1 MGLLIGLKGE
11 FILIMSSFSDGYQNF
26 IKSSPG
32 YGSVKGAEYVKTV
45 EAGINKL
52 KEDINQFNGFGTASD
67 KLKGDVAE
75 FWHSGTHNIDA
86 AVKDVKARTSV
97 DRNNTFASSDI
108 SSNFNKKFGVK
119 YYKDGVSS
127 AKAQSTSYFQRYMEY
142 KAETNSNISFSDFL
156 KQRNI
161 SENDVLMHDPI
172 YHGQIRIIPKEQ
184 LEAAQEFLKR
194 KIAEETNT
202 RPELV
207 KKYQETLEMLEI
219 KIKSN
224 QGSES
229 IALTEKEARKL
240 AELAKKGEFD
250 PAEYGLTT
258 EELIKFK
265 YIMQQSLK
273 AGLSAATISMVLKI
287 VPELYKIIDNLI
299 KTGEIS
305 IDDIKNTGF
314 VALSGGAEGFLR
326 GSISAGITIACLSGQ
341 FGTVLKSVDPTIIG
355 AVTVIALN
363 TIQNSYKVARGKMT
377 KEEFTDAC
385 MRDLFVTTCS
395 LVLGSVT
402 QGFIEIPVLG
412 YLIGSFIGSIA
423 ASFIYDTAY
432 KTFLSFCCE
441 TGFTFFGLVDQNYEL
456 PIGILKKMGIKVIE
470 YKKFSPK
477 KLDVQRLNIARIKL
491 SKIKLETLEITFIRR
506 GVIGVNKIGYV

>member
-1 MGLLIGLKGE
+1 
-11 FILIMSSFSDGYQNF
+11 MSSFSEGYQNF
-26 IKSSPG
+26 IKSSSG
-32 YGSVKGAEYVKTV
+32 HGSFQGAGYVKTV
-45 EAGINKL
+45 EAEINKL
-52 KEDINQFNGFGTASD
+52 KENINNFSGFGTASD

-86 AVKDVKARTSV
+86 AVKDVKARTIV
-97 DRNNTFASSDI
+97 DRNNEFASPDI
-108 SSNFNKKFGVK
+108 SSNFGKNFGLK
-119 YYKDGVSS
+119 YYKDGVAS
-127 AKAQSTSYFQRYMEY
+127 AKAQSTSYFQKYMEY
-142 KAETNSNISFSDFL
+142 KAKTNSDISFSDFL

-161 SENDVLMHDPI
+161 SENDVLLHDPI
-172 YHGQIRIIPKEQ
+172 YHGQIRIIPKDQ
-184 LEAAQEFLKR
+184 FEAAAEFLKR
-194 KIAEETNT
+194 KIAEETNK

-207 KKYQETLEMLEI
+207 KQYQETLKMLET

-229 IALTEKEARKL
+229 IALTEKEAYKL
-240 AELAKKGEFD
+240 ADLAKKGEFD
-250 PAEYGLTT
+250 PAKYGLTT

-273 AGLSAATISMVLKI
+273 AGLSAAAISMVLKI
-287 VPELYKIIDNLI
+287 VPELYKIIENLI
-299 KTGEIS
+299 KTGEIT

-314 VALSGGAEGFLR
+314 AALSGGAEGFLR
-326 GSISAGITIACLSGQ
+326 GSISAGITTACSSGQ
-341 FGTVLKSVDPTIIG
+341 FGSMLKSIDPTIIG

-363 TIQNSYKVARGKMT
+363 TIQHSYKLALGTIT

-395 LVLGSVT
+395 LISGSVT

-412 YLIGSFIGSIA
+412 YLIGSFIGSIT

-432 KTFLSFCCE
+432 KTFISFCCE

-456 PIGILKKMGIKVIE
+456 PIDILKEMGLNVFE
-470 YKKFSPK
+470 YDKFFPRQLK
-477 KLDVQRLNIARIKL
+477 IQRLKINRLKL
-491 SKIKLETLEITFIRR
+491 EKIELETLKITFVRR
-506 GVIGVNKIGYV
+506 GVIGVNRIGYIQ